1 MKQAIEEQLEKLLT
15 APTETLGYE
24 LVRVKLSGGRR
35 PTLQVMAERPD
46 HTMAI
51 DDCVRLSRELS
62 AVLESENVLPSGYVL
77 EVSSPG
83 IDRPLTRLRDFAS
96 FTGFDV
102 KLETKLPR
110 SGQRRFRG
118 KLRGVEGETIH
129 LETEHGVE
137 RFDVNEVAKA
147 KLILTEDIVK
157 NSLREGQVQ

>member
-1 MKQAIEEQLEKLLT
+1 MKQAIEGQLEKLLA
-15 APTETLGYE
+15 APAETLGYE

-35 PTLQVMAERPD
+35 PTLQVMAEKPD

-62 AVLESENVLPSGYVL
+62 AVLEIEDLLPGGYVL

-83 IDRPLTRLRDFAS
+83 IDRPLTRLRDFEA
-96 FTGFDV
+96 FTGFDA

-110 SGQRRFRG
+110 SGQRRFKG
-118 KLRGVEGETIH
+118 KLRGVEGKTIH

-137 RFDVNEVAKA
+137 RFDVNDVVKA
-147 KLILTEDIVK
+147 KLILTDDLVK
-157 NSLREGQVQ
+157 NSLRENQI